1 MFLRSILLGGT
12 LALLYDLL
20 RPLRRL
26 GERGL
31 GCLLDVLVSLVSTAS
46 LFFFFMAGDGELRLF
61 ILLGALGGAILFF
74 CLLSQPLRPLWDFWF
89 QLFLAPL
96 LLCGRFFKKLYQ
108 FCKKVFSFLQNWFT
122 ITITL
127 PLRRKCRAGEGD
139 EKVAQTQKPK
149 KKRPSSKLTGLILV
163 ILLFG
168 IGVQLYHMYGQLQ
181 AAQAEESVYA
191 QRLAE
196 LQETN
201 RRLEDAIENSDDPEL
216 IEDKARDD
224 LGMVSPGEKIL
235 RFGN

>member
-1 MFLRSILLGGT
+1 M
-12 LALLYDLL
+12 
-20 RPLRRL
+20 
-26 GERGL
+26 
-31 GCLLDVLVSLVSTAS
+31 
-46 LFFFFMAGDGELRLF
+46 
-61 ILLGALGGAILFF
+61 
-74 CLLSQPLRPLWDFWF
+74 
-89 QLFLAPL
+89 
-96 LLCGRFFKKLYQ
+96 
-108 FCKKVFSFLQNWFT
+108 
-122 ITITL
+122 
-127 PLRRKCRAGEGD
+127 
-139 EKVAQTQKPK
+139 AQTQKPK

>member
-12 LALLYDLL
+12 LALFYDLV

-26 GERGL
+26 GGRVWS
-31 GCLLDVLVSLVSTAS
+31 CLLDALVSLVSVAS

-61 ILLGALGGAILFF
+61 ILLGALGGVVLFF

-96 LLCGRFFKKLYQ
+96 CLCEKFFKKLYRL
-108 FCKKVFSFLQNWFT
+108 CKKVFSFLQNWFT
-122 ITITL
+122 ITITQ
-127 PLRRKCRAGEGD
+127 PLTQRRHAGKGD
-139 EKVAQTQKPK
+139 GEMSQTQEPK
-149 KKRPSSKLTGLILV
+149 KKRPNSKLTGLILIV
-163 ILLFG
+163 LLFG
-168 IGVQLYHMYGQLQ
+168 IGIQLYHMYGQLQ
-181 AAQAEESVYA
+181 AAQAEEAVYA

-201 RRLEDAIENSDDPEL
+201 QQLADAIENSDDPDL
-216 IEDKARDD
+216 MADKARDD

-235 RFGN
+235 RFGY